1 MYRVSHKRRPIAK
14 KFKVDISHY
23 FTFFIIIELI
33 RNILNFWETG
43 VFFGK
48 PCMCIICP
56 FLRISK
62 KAKATS
68 TKMKERK
75 MRRRRRRVGGIKESI
90 DSLGGMIS
98 WTTSVQGDSL
108 HLSSF
113 LEFLCHNKGMLT
125 LDNNCISFDCDTT
138 QSIHKLLFL
147 FFANSQFK
155 IQIFD
160 KKSYL
165 PRYSLPFY
173 YPWKLQVILW
183 DSKSSEN
190 WFYIFISMLVGS
202 ETSLWALMSVCH
214 VGWSVGPLRI

>member
-1 MYRVSHKRRPIAK
+1 MLLRILEFRESTFRFSNQNIECLKVRNLTRIHSYSCLYSPPFPGFVYILYFMYRVYHKRRPIAK

-62 KAKATS
+62 KAKETN

-98 WTTSVQGDSL
+98 WTTSVQGVYRLLASVL
-108 HLSSF
+108 LSW
-113 LEFLCHNKGMLT
+113 
-125 LDNNCISFDCDTT
+125 ISV
-138 QSIHKLLFL
+138 S
-147 FFANSQFK
+147 
-155 IQIFD
+155 
-160 KKSYL
+160 
-165 PRYSLPFY
+165 
-173 YPWKLQVILW
+173 
-183 DSKSSEN
+183 
-190 WFYIFISMLVGS
+190 
-202 ETSLWALMSVCH
+202 
-214 VGWSVGPLRI
+214 